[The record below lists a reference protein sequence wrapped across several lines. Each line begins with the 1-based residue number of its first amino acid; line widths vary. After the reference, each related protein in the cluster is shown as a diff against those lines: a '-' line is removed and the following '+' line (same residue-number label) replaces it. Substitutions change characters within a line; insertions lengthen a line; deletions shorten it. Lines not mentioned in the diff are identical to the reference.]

1 MNAVT
6 GELLKTFSTDRG
18 VPADVFVVGYDV
30 DMNPDPNVVQ
40 MERIAKYAYV
50 VDLGGNVYRISGA
63 DAGSPFG
70 TTAPASWTITKIA
83 TLGCNTPAVCTP
95 NRKFMF
101 MPDVVERPAPG
112 SGTYYILVGSG
123 DREKPLLN
131 FTEAYGVSNYF
142 FMVKDRPTDS
152 AWLSDEL
159 PTCGTSVICLS
170 SLTNIPLDSGDPD
183 EDVLEESKGW
193 YLGLHPHEQVVTAP
207 ITVFGTL
214 TFSTHTP
221 TVPDPDSCESNLGTA
236 RVYNIGY
243 LNANI
248 RNGTY
253 NRYEE
258 ISGGGLPPS
267 PVAGLV
273 LLDGA
278 SQPIPFVIGADPDSP
293 LQSREPTPPSTGT
306 QPKSLTYWY
315 IQR

>member
-1 MNAVT
+1 
-6 GELLKTFSTDRG
+6 
-18 VPADVFVVGYDV
+18 
-30 DMNPDPNVVQ
+30 
-40 MERIAKYAYV
+40 
-50 VDLGGNVYRISGA
+50 
-63 DAGSPFG
+63 
-70 TTAPASWTITKIA
+70 
-83 TLGCNTPAVCTP
+83 
-95 NRKFMF
+95 
-101 MPDVVERPAPG
+101 
-112 SGTYYILVGSG
+112 
-123 DREKPLLN
+123 
-131 FTEAYGVSNYF
+131 
-142 FMVKDRPTDS
+142 
-152 AWLSDEL
+152 
-159 PTCGTSVICLS
+159 
-170 SLTNIPLDSGDPD
+170 
-183 EDVLEESKGW
+183 
-193 YLGLHPHEQVVTAP
+193 LHPHEQVVTAP